1 LSYIPYPFY
10 CPDYEICLYC
20 NSNVD
25 KVPYKKPEIEKI
37 YYTVGEVSEMFGLN
51 PSHIRYWEQQ
61 FEALKP
67 FKNKKGNRLFTK
79 EDIET
84 IRLINHLVKDRGL
97 TIKGARQK
105 LKENRDETMNNY
117 EIVKRLQDI
126 KQELIEIRDGLGD
139 YDQD

>member
-1 LSYIPYPFY
+1 
-10 CPDYEICLYC
+10 
-20 NSNVD
+20 
-25 KVPYKKPEIEKI
+25 
-37 YYTVGEVSEMFGLN
+37 VGEVSEMFGLN

-105 LKENRDETMNNY
+105 LKENRNETMNNY